1 METDIRKIRKI
12 NFRRKENKNGNGKMQ
27 FSKQNLLSTYS
38 VPSIVLRAGDI
49 GVSYKYKEKRH
60 GLMRLRF

>member
-12 NFRRKENKNGNGKMQ
+12 NFRRKENENGNGKIQ
-27 FSKQNLLSTYS
+27 FSKQNLLSTNS
-38 VPSIVLRAGDI
+38 VPSIVLRPGDI

>member
-12 NFRRKENKNGNGKMQ
+12 NFIRKEIKNGNGKMQ

-38 VPSIVLRAGDI
+38 VPSIVLRAGNI
-49 GVSYKYKEKRH
+49 GVSYKCKGKRY
-60 GLMRLRF
+60 GIMRLRF